1 MNQHKQFFMGNQ
13 QTTGRTRSDT
23 YTRYERDGEDG
34 RYVTLDHQDSS
45 VSSHVSTPDD
55 KMVPRHDSSLPIRIR
70 NQRQV
75 HQHHSQQAVHSEM
88 HNEKKTIP
96 VVFKYP
102 ALPKDKEALLTGSF
116 TNWKEMITMVK
127 SDNDFVAI
135 LELPEGEH
143 EYKFQIDGRW
153 EYDINEPSKD
163 DDRNGRN
170 NIVTVKKSDFEVMEA
185 LTSDSILSS
194 SQSAN
199 LVKQQS
205 TDTDMARSPPG
216 SYEQTWPPTTQKEFS
231 QTDKPPFL
239 PPHLLNIILNK
250 DTAAHYEPALLPE
263 PNHVML
269 KHLYALSIRD
279 GVMVLS
285 TTTRYRHKFVTTC
298 FYKPTS
304 K

>member
-1 MNQHKQFFMGNQ
+1 MGNQ
-13 QTTGRTRSDT
+13 QSTGRTRSDT

-34 RYVTLDHQDSS
+34 RYVTLDQTDSNT
-45 VSSHVSTPDD
+45 SHPPSFDERIGV
-55 KMVPRHDSSLPIRIR
+55 RHDPSLPIRIR
-70 NQRQV
+70 NQRQMQQ
-75 HQHHSQQAVHSEM
+75 QHAQQAIQAEIQ
-88 HNEKKTIP
+88 NEKKTIP

-102 ALPKDKEALLTGSF
+102 TSPRDKEAFLTGSF
-116 TNWKEMITMVK
+116 TNWKDMVPMVK

-143 EYKFQIDGRW
+143 DYKFNIDGRW
-153 EYDINEPSKD
+153 EYDLNEPSKD
-163 DDRNGRN
+163 DGHNGRN

-185 LTSDSILSS
+185 LTSDSILTNNQNSS
-194 SQSAN
+194 LN
-199 LVKQQS
+199 KQQS
-205 TDTDMARSPPG
+205 IDSDIARSPPG
-216 SYEQTWPPTTQKEFS
+216 SYEQDWPPTSQKEFA

-285 TTTRYRHKFVTTC
+285 TTTRYKQKFVTTC
-298 FYKPTS
+298 FYKPTE

>member
-1 MNQHKQFFMGNQ
+1 MGNQ
-13 QTTGRTRSDT
+13 QPTGRSRSDT
-23 YTRYERDGEDG
+23 YSRYERDGEDG
-34 RYVTLDHQDSS
+34 RYVTLDHSDPNHSGHLSS
-45 VSSHVSTPDD
+45 LEERFGI
-55 KMVPRHDSSLPIRIR
+55 RHDSSVPIRIR
-70 NQRQV
+70 NQRQM
-75 HQHHSQQAVHSEM
+75 HQYHTQQAVQAEM

-102 ALPKDKEALLTGSF
+102 ASPRDKEALLTGSF
-116 TNWKEMITMVK
+116 LNWKETVPMVK
-127 SDNDFVAI
+127 SDNDFVVI

-143 EYKFQIDGRW
+143 EYKFFIDGRW
-153 EYDINEPSKD
+153 EYDLNEPSKD
-163 DDRNGRN
+163 DGLNGRN

-185 LTSDSILSS
+185 LTSDSILQN
-194 SQSAN
+194 SQSTN
-199 LVKQQS
+199 LSKQKSLDSDNAQS
-205 TDTDMARSPPG
+205 PVG
-216 SYEQTWPPTTQKEFS
+216 SYEQTWPLQNPKEFS
-231 QTDKPPFL
+231 QSDKPPVL

-285 TTTRYRHKFVTTC
+285 TTTRYKQKFVTTC
-298 FYKPTS
+298 FYKPTD

>member
-1 MNQHKQFFMGNQ
+1 MGNQ
-13 QTTGRTRSDT
+13 QTGRTRSDT

-34 RYVTLDHQDSS
+34 RYVTLDHHDSS
-45 VSSHVSTPDD
+45 GNSHVSSIDD
-55 KMVPRHDSSLPIRIR
+55 RLTPRHDSSLPIRIR
-70 NQRQV
+70 NQR
-75 HQHHSQQAVHSEM
+75 HMHHHTHQAVHEEM
-88 HNEKKTIP
+88 QQEKKTIP

-102 ALPKDKEALLTGSF
+102 ALPKDKEALLIGSF
-116 TNWKEMITMVK
+116 TNWKETIPMVK

-143 EYKFQIDGRW
+143 EYKFHIDGRW
-153 EYDINEPSKD
+153 EYDINEPSKED
-163 DDRNGRN
+163 GHNGRN
-170 NIVTVKKSDFEVMEA
+170 NVVTVKKSDFEVMEA
-185 LTSDSILSS
+185 LQSDSILSS
-194 SQSAN
+194 NQSSTMN
-199 LVKQQS
+199 KQQS
-205 TDTDMARSPPG
+205 TDTDLARSPPG
-216 SYEQTWPPTTQKEFS
+216 SYEQNWPPANQKEFS

>member
-1 MNQHKQFFMGNQ
+1 MGNQ
-13 QTTGRTRSDT
+13 QQSGRTRSDT

-34 RYVTLDHQDSS
+34 RYVTLDHNDSTGNNHLLPVDERIS
-45 VSSHVSTPDD
+45 
-55 KMVPRHDSSLPIRIR
+55 PRHDSSLPIRIR
-70 NQRQV
+70 NQRQMQ
-75 HQHHSQQAVHSEM
+75 HHHSQQAVQAEM
-88 HNEKKTIP
+88 QNEKKTIP

-102 ALPKDKEALLTGSF
+102 ASPKDKEALLVGSF
-116 TNWKEMITMVK
+116 TNWKETIVMVK

-135 LELPEGEH
+135 LELPEGKH
-143 EYKFQIDGRW
+143 EYKFSIDGRW
-153 EYDINEPSKD
+153 EYDLNEPSVED
-163 DDRNGRN
+163 GHNGRN

-185 LTSDSILSS
+185 LTSDSILTNNQHSGM
-194 SQSAN
+194 N
-199 LVKQQS
+199 KQQS
-205 TDTDMARSPPG
+205 EDPDMARSPPG
-216 SYEQTWPPTTQKEFS
+216 SYDQTWPPPNREDFS
-231 QTDKPPFL
+231 PSDKPPFL

-285 TTTRYRHKFVTTC
+285 TTTRYKQKFVTTC
-298 FYKPTS
+298 FYKPTG